1 MNILLGLTDNKDIM
15 IIQALL
21 LLESRSVSIDEVHY
35 IRTAGDAVN
44 ENVKRFYGDKNIK
57 YSLSQ
62 LYNNGILKSEHDY
75 LIQEDELFKWYVQ
88 KSKISTNI
96 YVFIGG
102 GHKLHSLA
110 LQRCAFLFGAQD
122 VFHMFVNVIRD
133 EEPKSV
139 EEIKLAIATESIL
152 YASLGEESGWPA
164 LRNLTNSMNIDG
176 KLIRNLTQKIG
187 NRTIGQI
194 NEYPF
199 ESITLLPSAA
209 ISWLNEAANENDS
222 YFIMRLPKVELHCHL
237 GGFATFGEELKDV
250 REAADETYNIGPI
263 KEIGLPKKWPITEE
277 ICPLD
282 KYMKLGDNNGSYIL
296 KNIGCLKRQVELLY
310 DHFISQNIG
319 YAEVRCSPFNYAS
332 NEFTGLDILQ
342 IIQGHF
348 DSQMAEAKKIKDFWC
363 HVNLI
368 IIATRTDN
376 GDTKKIEDHLELAR
390 VAESNS
396 KIEGKCKIVGV
407 DLAGFEQPS
416 TRPSYYNAQFT
427 PIHKKGMALTIHAGE
442 NDDSE
447 AIWDAVFK
455 LNTRRIGHA
464 LHLFQ
469 DQNLLKSVINRK
481 IGIEMCPFANYQI
494 KGYKPMKDVDAIYP
508 LIDYL
513 RKGAAVTINTDNI
526 GISAANLTENF
537 VHAVRMNPELTRMEI
552 LQIIRN
558 GLEQSFIDISL
569 RNILIQKFNERIFN
583 LIIQNSLSN

>member
-21 LLESRSVSIDEVHY
+21 LLESRSVIIDEVHY
-35 IRTAGDAVN
+35 IRTAGEEI
-44 ENVKRFYGDKNIK
+44 ENDIQKFYSEKNIGVLTN
-57 YSLSQ
+57 SLPN
-62 LYNNGILKSEHDY
+62 YGILKNENDY
-75 LIQEDELFKWYVQ
+75 VVQEDELFQWYIE
-88 KSKISTNI
+88 KSKISQEL

-110 LQRCAFLFGAQD
+110 LQKCAFLFGAAD
-122 VFHMFVNVIRD
+122 VFHMFVNVKRD
-133 EEPKSV
+133 EEPKTID
-139 EEIKLAIATESIL
+139 EIKVAINSKTIL
-152 YASLGEESGWPA
+152 YASLGKEPGWPA
-164 LRNLTNSMNIDG
+164 LLNLSSSIAIDG
-176 KLIRNLTQKIG
+176 NIIRNLTQKIG
-187 NRTIGQI
+187 ERTVRQI

-199 ESITLLPSAA
+199 EAITLLPSAA
-209 ISWLNEAANENDS
+209 ISWLNESADVNDKD
-222 YFIMRLPKVELHCHL
+222 FILRLPKVELHCHL
-237 GGFATFGEELKDV
+237 GGFAAFGEDLINV
-250 REAADETYNIGPI
+250 REAADDSYKVNTI
-263 KEIGLPKKWPITEE
+263 KKITQPYKWPVPEK

-282 KYMKLGDNNGSYIL
+282 TYMKLGDNNGSYIL
-296 KNIGCLKRQVELLY
+296 KNIGCLKRQIELLY
-310 DHFISQNIG
+310 HHLISQNIG
-319 YAEVRCSPFNYAS
+319 YAEIRCSPFNYAS
-332 NEFTGLDILQ
+332 DEYSGLEILQ

-348 DSQMAEAKKIKDFWC
+348 DVQMAEAKKARDFWC

-368 IIATRTDN
+368 IIATRTDD
-376 GDTKKIEDHLELAR
+376 GDTRKIEDHLELAR

-455 LNTRRIGHA
+455 LNTRRIGHG
-464 LHLFQ
+464 LRLYQ

-481 IGIEMCPFANYQI
+481 IGIEMCPYANFQI
-494 KGYKPMKDVDAIYP
+494 KGFRPMKGVKITYP
-508 LIDYL
+508 LLDYL

-526 GISAANLTENF
+526 GVSAANLTDNF
-537 VHAVRMNPELTRMEI
+537 ILALKMNPELTRMEI

-558 GLEQSFIDISL
+558 GLEQAFIDVSL
-569 RNILIQKFNERIFN
+569 RNTLIQIYNERIFH
-583 LIIQNSLSN
+583 LVMTKSFH